1 MAGRVLMV
9 CDSLGQGGAERQLT
23 LMATALRPDWDVTVF
38 TLEGGH
44 FERALEESGVPLV
57 LAPRRFRFD
66 PTPLAAL
73 DRELARRRP
82 DVVHSWG
89 WMAAFAAELCCR
101 RRRIP
106 HVSGVIRRGMFP
118 HRRGWAL
125 KKASTLGTFVLA
137 NSRAGLE
144 AFGVPAGRGR
154 VLYNG
159 FDPDRLERAAFDR
172 TAPVD
177 AARPFRAVMAATM
190 DERKDFPLFVRAARI
205 LHEEDPGAMTFVA
218 LGGGRDH
225 GAVVR
230 SAADLVAA
238 GVIEFPGRV
247 DEVMDHYGEADV
259 GVMLSSPIHGE
270 GLSNSIM
277 EFMACGLPVV
287 CTDQGGNRELVV
299 EGETGFLVPVS
310 DAEALVDRLRRLA
323 GHRDEAR
330 AMGAAGRRRIVSEF
344 SVARMCDRA
353 AAIYH
358 EAIAMARDGES
369 T

>member
-1 MAGRVLMV
+1 
-9 CDSLGQGGAERQLT
+9 
-23 LMATALRPDWDVTVF
+23 
-38 TLEGGH
+38 
-44 FERALEESGVPLV
+44 
-57 LAPRRFRFD
+57 
-66 PTPLAAL
+66 
-73 DRELARRRP
+73 
-82 DVVHSWG
+82 
-89 WMAAFAAELCCR
+89 
-101 RRRIP
+101 
-106 HVSGVIRRGMFP
+106 
-118 HRRGWAL
+118 
-125 KKASTLGTFVLA
+125 
-137 NSRAGLE
+137 
-144 AFGVPAGRGR
+144 
-154 VLYNG
+154 
-159 FDPDRLERAAFDR
+159 
-172 TAPVD
+172 
-177 AARPFRAVMAATM
+177 
-190 DERKDFPLFVRAARI
+190 
-205 LHEEDPGAMTFVA
+205 
-218 LGGGRDH
+218 
-225 GAVVR
+225 
-230 SAADLVAA
+230 
-238 GVIEFPGRV
+238 V